1 MAPHSKIGT
10 RLNSTV
16 APYVKRVYQ
25 KLSSKDLLDSC
36 KEMGTQNTN
45 ECLHN
50 TVWSLCS
57 KVIYTFIYNI
67 YIYII

>member
-1 MAPHSKIGT
+1 MSPHTKIGI

-16 APYVKRVYQ
+16 APYVKRVYE
-25 KLSSKDLLDSC
+25 KLSTDALLDNC
-36 KEMGTQNTN
+36 KLQGTQNAN

-57 KVIYTFIYNI
+57 KVLYIFIYI
-67 YIYII
+67 L